1 MHIISSTVR
10 RFRWVQ
16 SEINKNC
23 TLKKTNNSKNTYFYK
38 HNDVIRP
45 GLELPRK
52 GRKIILE
59 SNLDEF
65 REAQIISL
73 CSLEHRQTCKSSFG
87 RAEENF
93 KRWFFGVN
101 REFID
106 FDKCS
111 RISRFRNPSNN
122 ETIYWSSALLTPW
135 RRIRTACGGTISNV
149 PYVEVN
155 ERGDCQL
162 GAVIDQV
169 DDYYVE
175 IGHI

>member
-1 MHIISSTVR
+1 MKTGKAVISMHIISSTVR

-38 HNDVIRP
+38 HNDVMRP

-73 CSLEHRQTCKSSFG
+73 CSLEHRQTCKSSFR

-106 FDKCS
+106 FLTSAVVSVVSEIQAIMRQSIDH
-111 RISRFRNPSNN
+111 RRYWRHGDAFERLVVERFPMF
-122 ETIYWSSALLTPW
+122 
-135 RRIRTACGGTISNV
+135 RTWK
-149 PYVEVN
+149 
-155 ERGDCQL
+155 
-162 GAVIDQV
+162 
-169 DDYYVE
+169 
-175 IGHI
+175 